1 MANRIQLRRDTTAN
15 WANVNPILSDGEMG
29 YDINTNEIRIGDGS
43 TEWTGL
49 SGNTIG
55 GGGGAAN
62 TGDVTFNGINIIGD
76 DNLRFQPNTTVT
88 DGYVDIYLTTGPDI
102 HIDHSGG
109 NLILGPD
116 NWANVRLATEGNVQ
130 IRAQDGTSIST
141 WTFNPN
147 GNLILPLGSNISETA
162 TTTVISPPGASAG
175 QSLVIRPT
183 GQFYLSASGN
193 IVAGANLTI
202 TLTNNVSPTAT
213 QFNYT
218 ITGATAEQLGIG
230 SLTGS
235 FPVLSP
241 PDEVPQSSSIV
252 LPIPAESNATTVT
265 LTIDS
270 DQGEGAANVT
280 ITVTG
285 NAVISSESSHVH
297 LLSGNPA
304 TVDLYLG
311 DDDQY
316 VKIEK
321 NAGNVVIGT
330 NTNTHH
336 WRFGTDGTL
345 TLPAVGGDEGAEI
358 AFGKA
363 ANSGLSGNTI
373 VVDQFVNRLRF
384 FESGGGNRGA
394 YIDLAQAAST
404 VGTLLNNRVSG
415 FVNAGAN
422 VIMDSLKA
430 TVTTSDQRGLSLAAT
445 TGSFEANVAGTYANV
460 GGTGGSR
467 ASVSITTTPSAS
479 LFGWDFTIAGDMATY
494 IITDSTN
501 SRAYRVTMQ
510 IGNGFDN
517 NMISIERLV

>member
-1 MANRIQLRRDTTAN
+1 MANRIQLRRDTTSN

-29 YDINTNEIRIGDGS
+29 YDIVTNEIRIGNGS
-43 TEWTGL
+43 NTWSQL
-49 SGNTIG
+49 SGNTIS
-55 GGGGAAN
+55 GGGAN
-62 TGDVTFNGINIIGD
+62 FGNIITPILD
-76 DNLRFQPNTTVT
+76 SDITSSRTINFVNLGAD
-88 DGYVDIYLTTGPDI
+88 DGYSMRLGTYGEDTVQLITDF
-102 HIDHSGG
+102 SG
-109 NLILGPD
+109 N
-116 NWANVRLATEGNVQ
+116 NHVWEFRANGNV
-130 IRAQDGTSIST
+130 
-141 WTFNPN
+141 
-147 GNLILPLGSNISETA
+147 ILPLGSTIGETA
-162 TTTVISPPGASAG
+162 NATVISPPGASAG

-183 GQFYLSASGN
+183 SQFTLSASGN

-202 TLTNNVSPTAT
+202 TLTNTVSATAT

-218 ITGATAEQLGIG
+218 ITGATTEQLGIG

-270 DQGEGAANVT
+270 DQPEGAANVT

-285 NAVISSESSHVH
+285 NAVISSESSHIH
-297 LLSGNPA
+297 LVAGNV
-304 TVDLYLG
+304 TMTDLYLG

-345 TLPAVGGDEGAEI
+345 TLPAVGGDEGGEI
-358 AFGKA
+358 AFTQA
-363 ANSGLSGNTI
+363 TNSSLSGNTA
-373 VVDQFVNRLRF
+373 VVDQWINRFRF
-384 FESGGGNRGA
+384 FEGGGGNRGA
-394 YIDLAQAAST
+394 YIDLAQAADN

-445 TGSFEANVAGTYANV
+445 VGSFEANVAGTYANV

-467 ASVSITTTPSAS
+467 ASVSITTSPSAS

-517 NMISIERLV
+517 NMISIERLI